1 MHTALMDAVAMV
13 LVAEMILVSATK
25 ELMALSLH
33 GKNQIVL
40 LGLAL
45 SNLNLINFNIKTP
58 VFFNKKK
65 YFLIG
70 DLPG

>member
-1 MHTALMDAVAMV
+1 MLTALMAAAAMV

-33 GKNQIVL
+33 GKNLIVL

-45 SNLNLINFNIKTP
+45 SNLNLINFNLFKM
-58 VFFNKKK
+58 
-65 YFLIG
+65 
-70 DLPG
+70 

>member
-1 MHTALMDAVAMV
+1 MLTALMAAAAMV

-33 GKNQIVL
+33 GKNLIVL

-45 SNLNLINFNIKTP
+45 SNLNLTNFKL
-58 VFFNKKK
+58 FKM
-65 YFLIG
+65 
-70 DLPG
+70 